1 MKRTGKYVAYASI
14 LAAVIFFIQ
23 SLPLYADSMQNY
35 CIVPPY
41 VKRDVK
47 PNILIMMDNATVMG
61 DAAYCT
67 PGTPD
72 PSNPGQTVCTDSYVA
87 YDPSSPHPYPGLY
100 IPTQRYRYS
109 SSQWVP
115 DASGA
120 YSGNLLNWATT
131 SKYDLLESILVG
143 GKSASRQQNVNVLLS
158 VSNSWKK
165 TLTYCDGSGSC
176 PGSCTGSCRTCI
188 FLVNSAN
195 VEITDLT
202 AGSCGYLDSPT
213 PHPVTETLTTS
224 SNETD
229 TRFAMD
235 KSPGRQ
241 HGAVFPD
248 GIITG
253 FTKRVFG
260 FLTLVMDFLVP
271 DAQADNPNLRLTT
284 SSLPSATEC
293 TQYGGTPDGITISAT
308 GGTGTGYTWS
318 IIAGSLPSGLT
329 MDATGTASTHIKGT
343 PTVASGTYNFTI
355 QVCDDAGCAVN
366 QHRDSQAFS
375 LIINDATVSIITSTT
390 PATLPDGTIGSW
402 YRSPICASGACTDST
417 TWMQTSGTLP
427 PGLSLDASTQGAN
440 CYDLSGTPITAGT
453 YNFTVQVR
461 DSENNTASKSI
472 FVKINPAAGTFYIT
486 TASPLAAAMDGSA
499 YQADITTAG
508 YSCGQC
514 CSCGWSWSIS
524 GSLPAGLSFNTGGPC
539 TSGDHVYI
547 TGTPTETG
555 TFNFTVTVTAPD
567 TCCSSPPCTAA
578 PKAFSVTVNETAPT
592 IRTTGNRSVKIAAGT
607 YTCNG
612 GGAPDCSVTACN
624 GACNPLYC
632 PGTCVLKSGIV
643 DQFWPQARMGVE
655 DFSRSAGNPGITNC
669 IESDPGAVPDS
680 DFLTNV
686 ENAVPSQAITKLV
699 NGQYSAVDY
708 YANDDSSNC
717 DPFRNSQSCQRNF
730 VLMISSGVGADNP
743 PNPTAGTASIWTDAT
758 NCGSS
763 AYKGLSKNT
772 CFGYMNDLRNN
783 PTLGVDNL
791 PGRQYASTY
800 IVNTMGTP
808 TTEGNGRCD
817 PTATPATDATGDIL
831 CQAASVGGGSYYEVT
846 DPATLKQA
854 LVQAFQDI
862 IKRAA
867 AGTAASVL
875 ASGEGSGANLIQAV
889 FYPRTQKIQAGGIF
903 DTEIA
908 WIGRLSNFWFY
919 VDPFF
924 NSSSIYE
931 DTIQPDGTNNTPG
944 IFDLSDDNR
953 VTFFYDITNERTKAH
968 VYPPTGSPFDIA
980 FEKLDSLWEAG
991 LKLWQRDLTSYPR
1004 TIYIPSAVTGATVAS
1019 KLDSFTTTSN
1029 ASAIMPY
1036 LNLSTTDTKGS
1047 GFGDGD
1053 LNHDGS
1059 VDSAD
1064 ASVLV
1069 DYVKGMDFPLY
1080 TWMRSRTVGVDL
1092 NGDRKTLQPDGTY
1105 ETGEEPKVWKLGD
1118 VLNSTPRISS
1128 WIALNNYDQIYKDS
1142 SYTAYINSSGY
1153 TNRGVVFAGGNDGML
1168 HAFKLGRLTYTWTG
1182 QTSTQKAKLIDP
1194 SSGTVCAP
1202 TDPTSC
1208 GAEMWAFIPQSVLP
1222 YLKYLAEPGYCHVY
1236 SIDLSPYI
1244 FDASIGVPGS
1254 GDISGST
1261 RPSDGSTWRTIL
1273 IGGMRF
1279 GGATK
1284 PVDSNCATNTP
1295 DGVCAPASGKGYSSY
1310 FALDV
1315 TDQANPKLLWEF
1327 SDQYLG
1333 FATTGPAIVRVGDKA
1348 NNGKW
1353 FVVLGSGPTGPIST
1367 SDQQFL
1373 GHSDQSLK
1381 LFVLDLKTG
1390 IPARETIDTG
1400 IGNAFAGSMLN
1411 ATSDV
1416 DPNGTGQYQDDLVY
1430 VGYVKEATD
1439 GTWTNGGVIRLQT
1452 KENEDPSTWGWS
1464 TLIDNVGPVT
1474 SSATRL
1480 INKNKGQLWVFFG
1493 TGRYYYEQT
1502 SSVDDADGLRNL
1514 YGLQDPCYTL
1524 SGLNHDCTAP
1534 FSSTITDVTST
1545 PNANPDTIGQGWVID
1560 LEGSGSYTYPEGSP
1574 PADVTRTY
1582 RAERVITDPLT
1593 TSSGLVFFTSY
1604 KPYNDVCAYG
1614 GKSFIWAV
1622 RYNTGGAPGALLKGI
1637 ALLQVSTGSIEQ
1649 VNLSSAFTQEGGR
1662 RTSALEG
1669 VPPVQQ
1675 GLSLLSTPPP
1685 VKRTIHMRER

>member
-14 LAAVIFFIQ
+14 LAALIFLIQ
-23 SLPLYADSMQNY
+23 ALPLYADSMQNY

-61 DAAYCT
+61 DPAYCT
-67 PGTPD
+67 PGVTD
-72 PSNPGQTVCTDSYVA
+72 PSNPGQTVCTDSYVP
-87 YDPSSPHPYPGLY
+87 YDTSSPHPYPGLF
-100 IPTQRYRYS
+100 IPTQMYSYS
-109 SSQWVP
+109 SNQWVP

-165 TLTYCDGSGSC
+165 TLTYTDSSGSA
-176 PGSCTGSCRTCI
+176 RTCVFI
-188 FLVNSAN
+188 INSAN
-195 VEITDLT
+195 VEIKDLT

-213 PHPVTETLTTS
+213 SHPVVETITTS

-229 TRFAMD
+229 TKFARD
-235 KSPGRQ
+235 KGPEQQRET
-241 HGAVFPD
+241 VFQD
-248 GIITG
+248 GIVTG
-253 FTKRVFG
+253 FTKRVLG

-284 SSLPSATEC
+284 SSLPNATEC
-293 TQYGGTPDGITISAT
+293 TAGYSATVSAT

-318 IIAGSLPSGLT
+318 VIAGSLPAGLSIASSGT
-329 MDATGTASTHIKGT
+329 PSTTISGT
-343 PTVASGTYNFTI
+343 PTVSSGTYNFTI

-375 LIINDATVSIITSTT
+375 LTINDATVSITTSSM
-390 PATLPDGTIGSW
+390 PDGTVSSW
-402 YRSPICASGACTDST
+402 YRAPVCASGACAST
-417 TWMQTSGTLP
+417 TTWTKPSGDFP
-427 PGLSLDASTQGAN
+427 PGLSLGSSSQGAN
-440 CYDLSGTPITAGT
+440 CADLSGTPSTAGT
-453 YNFTVQVR
+453 YSFTVQVT
-461 DSENNTASKSI
+461 DSKGNTNTKALS
-472 FVKINPAAGTFYIT
+472 VTINPLPSPLTFYISS
-486 TASPLAAAMDGSA
+486 ASPLPSPTQGLG
-499 YQADITTAG
+499 YLADITTAG
-508 YSCGQC
+508 YTCTQC
-514 CSCGWSWSIS
+514 CSCGWTWSIS
-524 GSLPAGLSFNTGGPC
+524 GSLPAGLSFDTGGPC
-539 TSGDHVYI
+539 IDGDHVYI
-547 TGTPTETG
+547 TGTPTATG
-555 TFNFTVTVTAPD
+555 TFNFTVTVTAPSA
-567 TCCSSPPCTAA
+567 CGGGTAT
-578 PKAFSVTVNETAPT
+578 KAFSVTVGAAPPT
-592 IRTTGNRSVKIAAGT
+592 IRTTGSRNVKIAAGT

-612 GGAPDCSVTACN
+612 GGSPDCSVSACS

-643 DQFWPQARMGVE
+643 DQFWPQARMGIE
-655 DFSRSAGNPGITNC
+655 DFSRSAGDPGITNC

-686 ENAVPSQAITKLV
+686 ENAVPSQEITKLV

-708 YANDDSSNC
+708 YANDGSNNC

-743 PNPTAGTASIWTDAT
+743 PNPSAGTASIWTDAT

-772 CFGYMNDLRNN
+772 CFGYMNDLRSG
-783 PTLGVDNL
+783 TFGVDDL

-817 PTATPATDATGDIL
+817 PTATPATTATGDIL

-846 DPATLKQA
+846 DPTTLKQA
-854 LVQAFQDI
+854 LIQAFQDI

-908 WIGRLSNFWFY
+908 WIGRLTNFWFY

-931 DTIQPDGTNNTPG
+931 DNASTGT
-944 IFDLSDDNR
+944 FDLSDDNR
-953 VTFFYDITNERTKAH
+953 VTFFYDTTNERTMAH
-968 VYPPTGSPFDIA
+968 RYPPTGTLSDIA
-980 FEKLDSLWEAG
+980 FEKLNSLWEAG
-991 LKLWQRDLTSYPR
+991 VKLWDRNLTSNPR
-1004 TIYIPSAVTGATVAS
+1004 TLYIPSAVTGATPAS
-1019 KLDSFTTTSN
+1019 KLDSFSTTNEST
-1029 ASAIMPY
+1029 ILPY

-1064 ASVLV
+1064 AGVLI
-1069 DYVKGMDFPLY
+1069 DYIKGTDFPLY

-1092 NGDRKTLQPDGTY
+1092 NGDGNTTDS
-1105 ETGEEPKVWKLGD
+1105 GEEPKVWKLGD

-1153 TNRGVVFAGGNDGML
+1153 TNRGMVFAGGNDGML
-1168 HAFKLGRLTYTWTG
+1168 HAFKLGRLTLTWSG
-1182 QTSTQKAKLIDP
+1182 QTSTQKAKLVDP
-1194 SSGTVCAP
+1194 STGTVCDS

-1208 GAEMWAFIPQSVLP
+1208 GAEMWAFIPKNVLP
-1222 YLKYLAEPGYCHVY
+1222 YLKYLADPGYCHVY

-1244 FDASIGVPGS
+1244 FDASIGNPSS
-1254 GDISGST
+1254 GDISASA

-1279 GGATK
+1279 GGACKDTC
-1284 PVDSNCATNTP
+1284 PDSDCVQT
-1295 DGVCAPASGKGYSSY
+1295 PASGKGYSSY

-1315 TDQANPKLLWEF
+1315 TDQANPTLLWEF
-1327 SDQYLG
+1327 SSEDLG
-1333 FATTGPAIVRVGDKA
+1333 FTTTGPAVVRVGDKA

-1353 FVVLGSGPTGPIST
+1353 FVVLGSGPTGPINT

-1373 GHSDQSLK
+1373 AHSDQNLK

-1390 IPARETIDTG
+1390 IPATTTPIDTG
-1400 IGNAFAGSMLN
+1400 IGDAFAGSMLN

-1416 DPNGTGQYQDDLVY
+1416 DQNYQDDIIY
-1430 VGYVKEATD
+1430 VGYVKKTTL
-1439 GTWTNGGVIRLQT
+1439 GSTWTNGGVGRLQT
-1452 KENEDPSTWGWS
+1452 KEDPDPNSWTWS
-1464 TLIDNVGPVT
+1464 TLIDDIGPVT
-1474 SSATRL
+1474 SAVTRL

-1502 SSVDDADGLRNL
+1502 SSVDDADGQRTL
-1514 YGLQDPCYTL
+1514 YGLKDPCYTL
-1524 SGLNHDCTAP
+1524 SGLNHDCTSA
-1534 FSSTITDVTST
+1534 FSGTITDVTST
-1545 PNANPDTIGQGWVID
+1545 PSVDPNTITNGWFINLD
-1560 LEGSGSYTYPEGSP
+1560 GSGSYSYSEGNP
-1574 PADVTRTY
+1574 PALVTRNY
-1582 RAERVITDPLT
+1582 RAERVITDPLA

-1604 KPYNDVCAYG
+1604 KPYDDVCAYG
-1614 GKSFIWAV
+1614 GKSFIWAL
-1622 RYNTGGAPGALLKGI
+1622 RYNSGGAPGALLKGI

-1649 VNLSSAFTQEGGR
+1649 VNLSSAFTEKGGR

-1685 VKRTIHMRER
+1685 VKRTIHIRER